1 MPTEKTPPPS
11 YCQCADAATGKQCK
25 NHAIDGDVFCSQ
37 HVGSCPM
44 SAMSGFEPEYAP
56 DLWNADPARYLS
68 MNCYAYAMMF
78 QDPKLI
84 EECRKNNHKGCRR
97 YFPQPGAL
105 NGLRNALNAES
116 RRSCPVVE
124 KLMMADIPALEKSDY
139 HTTCPKGKS
148 KIAMVVSPG
157 KDYHFYRQDKNGFW
171 SHKDGSNKVKNFDAN
186 KRRIFNP
193 EYAARDYQ
201 WQGSDLNYTDFCGF
215 YCAPRDV
222 PVHLGQGG
230 RRRRSLRRP
239 ARTRRQKQVG
249 GHSVPSKT
257 RKRRSPRFGLAWA

>member
-1 MPTEKTPPPS
+1 
-11 YCQCADAATGKQCK
+11 
-25 NHAIDGDVFCSQ
+25 
-37 HVGSCPM
+37 
-44 SAMSGFEPEYAP
+44 MSGFEPEYAP

-105 NGLRNALNAES
+105 NGLRDALNVES
-116 RRSCPVVE
+116 RRSCPIVE
-124 KLMMADIPALEKSDY
+124 KLMMSDIPALEKTDY
-139 HTTCPKGKS
+139 HTPCPKGKS

-186 KRRIFNP
+186 KNKIFNP
-193 EYAARDYQ
+193 AFAARDYQ

-215 YCAPRDV
+215 YCAPRDA

-230 RRRRSLRRP
+230 ERKRRP
-239 ARTRRQKQVG
+239 QKTRRGRQVG
-249 GHSVPSKT
+249 GHKERGQRQRT
-257 RKRRSPRFGLAWA
+257 RRHPRFGLAW